1 MIAGSLENI
10 YILTL
15 KKRQWLFWLDFRAN
29 LTRLVGRDHREHV
42 WFRMQWRVDKKGH
55 SPQATRWATGYWAK
69 TRTSKTEG
77 LVAIKLFKTIAAILR
92 ILRNHSCNC
101 SLPAQMSPSGWLG
114 TLAYGLMWNVDTAGK
129 KKDLE
134 NRVRA
139 GLWTIP
145 MVCAWKIFWL
155 ANLPS

>member
-1 MIAGSLENI
+1 MKWKDDQSKFLWPWKEGEAAEMPARNDRCSLENI

-55 SPQATRWATGYWAK
+55 SPQATRGATGYWAK

-77 LVAIKLFKTIAAILR
+77 LVAIKLLKTTAAILR

-101 SLPAQMSPSGWLG
+101 SLPAQMSPSGWVR
-114 TLAYGLMWNVDTAGK
+114 TLAYGLMWRDFKPNT
-129 KKDLE
+129 
-134 NRVRA
+134 
-139 GLWTIP
+139 
-145 MVCAWKIFWL
+145 
-155 ANLPS
+155 

>member
-1 MIAGSLENI
+1 MNWKRRPVKISMAMEKRGELRKCVPEMIAGSLENI

-15 KKRQWLFWLDFRAN
+15 KKRPWLFWLDFRAN

-42 WFRMQWRVDKKGH
+42 WFSMQWRVDKKGH

-77 LVAIKLFKTIAAILR
+77 LVAIKLLKTIAAILR

-101 SLPAQMSPSGWLG
+101 SLPAQMSPSGWVR
-114 TLAYGLMWNVDTAGK
+114 TLAYGLMWRDFKPNT
-129 KKDLE
+129 
-134 NRVRA
+134 
-139 GLWTIP
+139 
-145 MVCAWKIFWL
+145 
-155 ANLPS
+155 